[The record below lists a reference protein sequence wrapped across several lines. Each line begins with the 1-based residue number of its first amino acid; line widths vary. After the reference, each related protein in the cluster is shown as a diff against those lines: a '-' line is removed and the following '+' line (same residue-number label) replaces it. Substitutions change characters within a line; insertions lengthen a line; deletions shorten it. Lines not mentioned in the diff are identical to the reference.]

1 MNNKLYL
8 CAIFTATILSS
19 SANADFSDWYKKA
32 TSNEESTQQVPAQQ
46 QQAPGQVQQQA
57 PGQVQQQAPVQVQQQ
72 PIQQRQYNSNRNT
85 TATRYQNNNANVT
98 GDSGLEA
105 RMNNL
110 NSTIENLNKSSKSG
124 DNLTN
129 NYLNIVQFIVIN
141 EETRKL
147 DGKDNTSLINNM
159 LAGIV
164 SCQNKYKVDVIQKV
178 NNQLP
183 RDVANTVQRY
193 LSQNGRSI
201 GANGNCLY

>member
-8 CAIFTATILSS
+8 CAIFTAIILSS

-32 TSNEESTQQVPAQQ
+32 TSNEDSTQQVPAQQ
-46 QQAPGQVQQQA
+46 QQAPGQI
-57 PGQVQQQAPVQVQQQ
+57 QQQAPVQVQHQ

>member
-1 MNNKLYL
+1 MFNKLYFS
-8 CAIFTATILSS
+8 AIFITTVLSS
-19 SANADFSDWYKKA
+19 NANADFSNWYKKA
-32 TSNEESTQQVPAQQ
+32 PSNDEAV
-46 QQAPGQVQQQA
+46 QQAPSQVQQQT
-57 PGQVQQQAPVQVQQQ
+57 QIQQQ
-72 PIQQRQYNSNRNT
+72 PSAQTQPTQERQYTANRNV
-85 TATRYQNNNANVT
+85 ATRYSNNNANVT
-98 GDSGLEA
+98 GDSGLET

-110 NSTIENLNKSSKSG
+110 NATIENLNKSLKSG
-124 DNLTN
+124 DKLTN

-141 EETRKL
+141 DETRKL

-159 LAGIV
+159 LAGVV

>member
-32 TSNEESTQQVPAQQ
+32 TSNEDSTQQVPAQQ
-46 QQAPGQVQQQA
+46 QQAPGQI
-57 PGQVQQQAPVQVQQQ
+57 QQQAPVQVQQQ

-159 LAGIV
+159 LTGIV